1 MDLNYINTLIS
12 KAFYKE
18 QKIMLG
24 AYDENTVGVTTD
36 GFVMYLI
43 PEKAFIFDKNKLNR
57 ERVDMTRFIFPYGY
71 ESAVR
76 SNELIASDKKTLAVF
91 KNDNIEVFVDLKLLK
106 AFDSRTST
114 YKIKSP
120 TSGVL
125 VYENDILVGL
135 VMPTR
140 YNKND

>member
-1 MDLNYINTLIS
+1 MDYNYINSLIS

-24 AYDENTVGVTTD
+24 AYDENTVGVTAD
-36 GFVMYLI
+36 GFAMYLI
-43 PEKAFIFDKNKLNR
+43 PEKAFIFDKDKLNR
-57 ERVDMTRFIFPYGY
+57 ERVDINSFINNYGY

-91 KNDNIEVFVDLKLLK
+91 KNDNTEVFVDLKLLK
-106 AFDSRTST
+106 AFDNRTST

-120 TSGVL
+120 TAGVL

-140 YNKND
+140 HNRK